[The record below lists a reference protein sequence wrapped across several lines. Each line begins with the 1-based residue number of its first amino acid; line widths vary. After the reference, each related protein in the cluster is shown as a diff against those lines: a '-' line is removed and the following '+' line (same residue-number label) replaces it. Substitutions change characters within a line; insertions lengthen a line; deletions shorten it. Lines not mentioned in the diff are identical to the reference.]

1 MWNQFK
7 SEQLQTLDGSSAAGA
22 GASQQVG
29 FCPAGLTTRPVDAG
43 CHEPSVTQQQHF
55 ELTTAADA
63 DPELCNHHTTA
74 KLTLFYVPPKA
85 DFDPQKVATSGLWN
99 T

>member
-1 MWNQFK
+1 
-7 SEQLQTLDGSSAAGA
+7 
-22 GASQQVG
+22 
-29 FCPAGLTTRPVDAG
+29 
-43 CHEPSVTQQQHF
+43 VTQQQHF